1 MAIGT
6 PLMWF
11 DNNIIKQSHEL
22 NDSHLADS
30 LLLRIWYIFSWAYF
44 KPVKQNLNLNEKHAT
59 FGGSVALFLN
69 LGNRFFFNL
78 FFLWCK
84 KKNSCHCQYFF
95 YFNFKKLSKE
105 KELWL
110 LNKIMFK
117 KNTWHMRCVL
127 ASKKKIFGDFR
138 SFKSL
143 NDHW

>member
-59 FGGSVALFLN
+59 FGGSIAIFLN

-84 KKNSCHCQYFF
+84 KKTHVIASISFILILKNCQR
-95 YFNFKKLSKE
+95 
-105 KELWL
+105 
-110 LNKIMFK
+110 K
-117 KNTWHMRCVL
+117 KNY
-127 ASKKKIFGDFR
+127 DY
-138 SFKSL
+138 
-143 NDHW
+143 